1 MDEWEQRLWM
11 DQVPVTNRSAKHPV
25 EFTFDGNP
33 IVFKAGETRSLP
45 RHIAVF
51 GIDKTPITTDPRT
64 GATLDSF
71 LTFPDSGIADATVG
85 LDPVAVAED
94 AKTVEPVV
102 MGPGGTPKRLKKLEM
117 TATRESFAQ
126 NNEGGGSDLVGIG
139 EK

>member
-64 GATLDSF
+64 GATLDSGRYHEC
-71 LTFPDSGIADATVG
+71 LLMAKDLAGYDDLRKEQAVLNSQRDTLRRAGRIFPQG
-85 LDPVAVAED
+85 LIIR
-94 AKTVEPVV
+94 T
-102 MGPGGTPKRLKKLEM
+102 
-117 TATRESFAQ
+117 
-126 NNEGGGSDLVGIG
+126 N
-139 EK
+139 